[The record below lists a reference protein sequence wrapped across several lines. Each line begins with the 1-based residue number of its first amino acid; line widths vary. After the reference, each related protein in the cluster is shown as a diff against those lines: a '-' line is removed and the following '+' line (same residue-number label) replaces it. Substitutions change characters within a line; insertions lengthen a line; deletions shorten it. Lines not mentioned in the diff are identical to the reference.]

1 MKKVAISL
9 HATENFDPNIIK
21 NLNGL
26 DYIHVDF
33 MDGKFVDNKQNNLE
47 VFRLLKEI
55 YELPI
60 IAHLMVRDPLNYL
73 DKIIGFVDVFMF
85 HFESDV
91 SIEMI
96 IKKVRN
102 HDKKVGIALNP
113 DTALT
118 KIIPFL
124 NKVDII
130 LIMSVQPGWSGQE
143 FIWETPGKVNLLY
156 AYRQQNK
163 LNFEIDVDGGVN
175 PENAKLINADILTS
189 ASAILQAEDPNLIIQ
204 LLKLSEDFD

>member
-204 LLKLSEDFD
+204 LLKASENFD